1 MIIRTV
7 LLSALA
13 MPTGLALAAD
23 APFSD
28 PSSLP
33 KVSCDDIHY
42 SEAFL
47 QRYPKAPASCI
58 EGRIYNG
65 EKWAKFKAK
74 VYLVKLPDFIT
85 VEMLDVAGNPVETFS
100 LKPDPNDKI
109 VLDAGKSM
117 SFNEYV
123 LEVGEALGC
132 ESNANEH
139 RGVLAGAAAAEV
151 AEVAWVIPGERQA
164 LSHGR
169 APGLVVGPWR
179 SGRNPESF
187 GAVVSG
193 RSWGRFPPV
202 DSVIQINVL
211 CRPDLERGGE
221 RQ

>member
-58 EGRIYNG
+58 EARIYNG

-109 VLDAGKSM
+109 VLDGGKSM
-117 SFNEYV
+117 SFSEVKAGDVITFWKSEKRLDAKAMPASTAASWLV
-123 LEVGEALGC
+123 L
-132 ESNANEH
+132 
-139 RGVLAGAAAAEV
+139 
-151 AEVAWVIPGERQA
+151 
-164 LSHGR
+164 
-169 APGLVVGPWR
+169 
-179 SGRNPESF
+179 
-187 GAVVSG
+187 
-193 RSWGRFPPV
+193 PPQK
-202 DSVIQINVL
+202 SQK
-211 CRPDLERGGE
+211 
-221 RQ
+221 